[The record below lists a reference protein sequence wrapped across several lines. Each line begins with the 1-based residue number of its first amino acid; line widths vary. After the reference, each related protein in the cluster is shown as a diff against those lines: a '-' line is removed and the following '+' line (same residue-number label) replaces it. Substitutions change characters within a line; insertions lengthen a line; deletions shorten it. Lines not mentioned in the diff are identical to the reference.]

1 MKTIRFFFD
10 WGTNQC
16 LWDHEGLMNLDRLGI
31 SEPLCLTLKNMGDEM
46 QSALNWDDPTA
57 PSPWSPERR
66 ADFARRAR
74 NAYEQLCKE
83 LNGRYEIIYSF
94 TWFEQ

>member
-16 LWDHEGLMNLDRLGI
+16 LWDNEGLMHLDRLGI
-31 SEPLCLTLKNMGDEM
+31 SESLCLTLKNMGDEM
-46 QSALNWDDPTA
+46 QSALNWGDPTA

-66 ADFARRAR
+66 ADFIRRAR

-83 LNGRYEIIYSF
+83 LNGRYEIIYAFS
-94 TWFEQ
+94 WFEH